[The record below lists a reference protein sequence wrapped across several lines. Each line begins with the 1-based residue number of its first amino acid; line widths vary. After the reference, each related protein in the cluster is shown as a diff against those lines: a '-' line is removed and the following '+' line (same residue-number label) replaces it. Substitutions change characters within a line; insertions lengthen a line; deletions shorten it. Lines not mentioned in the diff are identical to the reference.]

1 MTKFTMN
8 VLVFPTEMFVYVTGY

>member
-8 VLVFPTEMFVYVTGY
+8 MLVFPTEMFVYVTGY